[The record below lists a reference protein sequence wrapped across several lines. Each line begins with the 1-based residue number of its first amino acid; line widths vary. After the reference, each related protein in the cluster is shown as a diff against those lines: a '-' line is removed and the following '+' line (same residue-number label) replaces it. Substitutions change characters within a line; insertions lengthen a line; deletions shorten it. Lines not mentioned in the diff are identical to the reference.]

1 MHSDASYVLHGFYFR
16 RNLQVIISTFSNNKA
31 KTRIDVVG
39 YFAGVC
45 ETPEQSCWD
54 ITDLIKK

>member
-1 MHSDASYVLHGFYFR
+1 MFIFPDD
-16 RNLQVIISTFSNNKA
+16 KA
-31 KTRIDVVG
+31 EMRIDVVD